1 VKSSTVRQ
9 AGILAVAA
17 TVVMV
22 VTTAAWAGSLAG
34 RADRAPT
41 QAQLARLSVYDQH
54 IDYFT
59 SLGYGASGARISGS
73 YVRALALAESGGDPG
88 ARSHKG
94 ARGLTQIMPET
105 GRKAAL
111 ELSASGVN
119 YRYVDESK
127 LRDFKP
133 EYLDEPAVNLLI
145 CAYLSAIYAESY
157 GGRTDLV
164 AAAWNAGTHS
174 VDRYGQRPPPYY
186 ETRQLLSRVHGY
198 MTYFQGGQVPKWP
211 MRTWDAY
218 GFEAPGW
225 GLSGNG
231 DVAAPAWKFPPRG
244 SYRR

>member
-1 VKSSTVRQ
+1 M
-9 AGILAVAA
+9 AV
-17 TVVMV
+17 TVVTV
-22 VTTAAWAGSLAG
+22 VTTTAWAGSLAG
-34 RADRAPT
+34 RAYRAPT

-59 SLGYGASGARISGS
+59 SLGYGPSGAHISGS
-73 YVRALALAESGGDPG
+73 YVRALALAESGGDPD

-105 GRKAAL
+105 GRMAAR
-111 ELSASGVN
+111 ELAASGVQ

-133 EYLDEPAVNLLI
+133 AYLYDPAINLLI
-145 CAYLSAIYAESY
+145 CSYLSATYAASY

-174 VDRYGQRPPPYY
+174 VDRFGQRPPPYP
-186 ETRQLLSRVHGY
+186 ETRQLLGRVHGY

-218 GFEAPGW
+218 GFEAQGW
-225 GLSGNG
+225 RLRGDG
-231 DVAAPAWKFPPRG
+231 DVAGPSCNFPPRG